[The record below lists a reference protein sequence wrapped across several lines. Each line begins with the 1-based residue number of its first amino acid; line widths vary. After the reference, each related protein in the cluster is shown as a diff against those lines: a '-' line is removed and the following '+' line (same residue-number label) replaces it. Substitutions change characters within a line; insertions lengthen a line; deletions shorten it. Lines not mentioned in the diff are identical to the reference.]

1 MKKRQTRKT
10 EILKASR
17 KKEILKARAKAL
29 ARETEREEETQ
40 TSVEIVEFILANG
53 RYAIESAYVEKVSR
67 LEELAPLPCTPPFVV
82 GIIDVGGQILS
93 IIDIKKFFDFQEKGL
108 GDLTKFII
116 VRAGEIVLGIL
127 ADVVL
132 GSRSIPE
139 NQILRSLTTVVNIRE
154 EYLRGVTKEDLVVL
168 DVEKILTD
176 KRFIVHEEVAV

>member
-1 MKKRQTRKT
+1 M
-10 EILKASR
+10 
-17 KKEILKARAKAL
+17 
-29 ARETEREEETQ
+29 
-40 TSVEIVEFILANG
+40 
-53 RYAIESAYVEKVSR
+53 
-67 LEELAPLPCTPPFVV
+67 
-82 GIIDVGGQILS
+82 GGQILS